1 MKRFIPHT
9 LLLAAALLTGGVRA
23 TAQMKTAYFM
33 EGSVQR
39 LDLNAALVPQRGY
52 AAIPGMGN
60 VGVEANS
67 NFLSVRNFLYPAPDG
82 DGLVTFLH
90 GSVGNREFLRRMRRN
105 NHLEINV
112 RENLLGFGGYARR
125 YFWSFGLNLRSESS
139 INLPKDLFSLLKRLE
154 PGQYDLKG
162 TDINSD
168 NYLEMAMGFA
178 FPIRILTKEVTIG
191 FRAKGLLGLAHASVH
206 IDGMDIDLN
215 DREWRADLRGS
226 VNANVAGMNFSD
238 LRGRIE
244 LQDVMDRLDPSDID
258 LNRIGS
264 WGLAFDLGAETRFLD
279 DRLKVSLGLND
290 LGFVCWSKKCGVGGT
305 LSDLS
310 FAYSGYDFDREELS
324 TSTPDE
330 IMLDIAPARNRTRM
344 LKATLNVGGEYNI
357 LDERIGFGLLW
368 HTRFASSFTS
378 TELTASANFRPS
390 PWFTASLSHSLLQ
403 NRLGVFGFALNV
415 HPSWINFFL
424 GMDYIGL
431 RYGKYSDIAT
441 IPIGMKAIN
450 LHFGLS
456 VPITKPKADGFKAA
470 TRARLHR
477 RR

>member
-1 MKRFIPHT
+1 
-9 LLLAAALLTGGVRA
+9 
-23 TAQMKTAYFM
+23 MKTAYFM

-264 WGLAFDLGAETRFLD
+264 WGLAFDLGAETRSPP
-279 DRLKVSLGLND
+279 RPTSGPRPGSRRRSATRSSRIAWVSSASRSTCTPRG
-290 LGFVCWSKKCGVGGT
+290 
-305 LSDLS
+305 
-310 FAYSGYDFDREELS
+310 S
-324 TSTPDE
+324 TS
-330 IMLDIAPARNRTRM
+330 
-344 LKATLNVGGEYNI
+344 
-357 LDERIGFGLLW
+357 
-368 HTRFASSFTS
+368 SSAWTTS
-378 TELTASANFRPS
+378 DSATASTATSPRFRS
-390 PWFTASLSHSLLQ
+390 A
-403 NRLGVFGFALNV
+403 
-415 HPSWINFFL
+415 
-424 GMDYIGL
+424 
-431 RYGKYSDIAT
+431 
-441 IPIGMKAIN
+441 
-450 LHFGLS
+450 
-456 VPITKPKADGFKAA
+456 
-470 TRARLHR
+470 
-477 RR
+477 

>member
-1 MKRFIPHT
+1 
-9 LLLAAALLTGGVRA
+9 
-23 TAQMKTAYFM
+23 
-33 EGSVQR
+33 
-39 LDLNAALVPQRGY
+39 
-52 AAIPGMGN
+52 
-60 VGVEANS
+60 
-67 NFLSVRNFLYPAPDG
+67 
-82 DGLVTFLH
+82 
-90 GSVGNREFLRRMRRN
+90 
-105 NHLEINV
+105 
-112 RENLLGFGGYARR
+112 
-125 YFWSFGLNLRSESS
+125 
-139 INLPKDLFSLLKRLE
+139 
-154 PGQYDLKG
+154 
-162 TDINSD
+162 
-168 NYLEMAMGFA
+168 
-178 FPIRILTKEVTIG
+178 
-191 FRAKGLLGLAHASVH
+191 
-206 IDGMDIDLN
+206 
-215 DREWRADLRGS
+215 
-226 VNANVAGMNFSD
+226 
-238 LRGRIE
+238 
-244 LQDVMDRLDPSDID
+244 MDRLDPSDID

-290 LGFVCWSKKCGVGGT
+290 LGFVCWSKKCGVSGT

-368 HTRFASSFTS
+368 QTRFASSFTS